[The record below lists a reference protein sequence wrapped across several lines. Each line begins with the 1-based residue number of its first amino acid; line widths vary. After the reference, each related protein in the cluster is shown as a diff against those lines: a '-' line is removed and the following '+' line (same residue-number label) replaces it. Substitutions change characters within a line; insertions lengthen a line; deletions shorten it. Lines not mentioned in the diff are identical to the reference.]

1 MADGKGV
8 LDVVPRGDTVAAR
21 AMITASDG
29 SIHLLR
35 NNEHSWTREESLAH
49 TIPSQV
55 LFLDL
60 PVKEPKLTLN
70 VSATNLLS
78 AYITRVATHIA
89 QLKDLPSGLATFA
102 RHFAT
107 GKYEEIEPGSHH
119 RDAFGL
125 RKYVIVAT
133 NKGKLLALDSASGG
147 NIVWGK
153 LFPDMRVKG
162 TWIVR
167 ESGARRGAEPVVG
180 VLLEKEG
187 LYTFVTVN
195 GLDGEVLTVEDV
207 GFRAGEEIV
216 KGFVVPGGAV
226 GTGGEKVIVLVSERG
241 SVKTVPS
248 TVGIEVLSTM
258 SDQLFY
264 SVQDLNGI
272 QGYVTTSVC
281 LTYHL
286 TNNSCPTANR
296 PGALTFRAEV
306 NSFHSHHETQTR
318 KSRQSVASSAID
330 PYYTN
335 TSTLISL

>member
-1 MADGKGV
+1 MKRTLRSGGVPRMPVSRAGQSPSRSPHTESLHLYPPSSLVIADSKGV

-70 VSATNLLS
+70 VSTTNLLS

-107 GKYEEIEPGSHH
+107 GKYEEIEPGSHY

-153 LFPDMRVKG
+153 LFPEMKVKG

-216 KGFVVPGGAV
+216 KGFVVPGGV
-226 GTGGEKVIVLVSERG
+226 VETGGEKVIVLVSERG
-241 SVKTVPS
+241 NVKTVPS
-248 TVGIEVLSTM
+248 TVGIEALSE
-258 SDQLFY
+258 QLFY
-264 SVQDLNGI
+264 SVQEANGI
-272 QGYVTTSVC
+272 QGYVITSVC
-281 LTYHL
+281 LTYL
-286 TNNSCPTANR
+286 SN
-296 PGALTFRAEV
+296 
-306 NSFHSHHETQTR
+306 
-318 KSRQSVASSAID
+318 
-330 PYYTN
+330 
-335 TSTLISL
+335 